1 MSPRPL
7 LVLVAL
13 FSAQLASAALT
24 LPRVIGDHMVLQ
36 AGRPA
41 PIWGW
46 AEPGQTV
53 TVRFGAQEK
62 SAIAA
67 ADGRWLLRLDPLD
80 ASATP
85 AELTL
90 TASGGGAAPESR
102 TLADILVGE
111 VWLCSGQSNMEKP
124 LGEQRG
130 QKPVFN
136 AEQEIAAADFPS
148 IRLFK
153 VKKTRADSPAR
164 DVESDSGWVV
174 CSPATVDTIKF
185 SAAGYFFGRQVHREL
200 GAPVGLIDST
210 WGGTRIELWTP
221 LEAYAGQPGLEDFA
235 AAAARGPGA
244 KHEGSPLATHYHAMI
259 APLAPFA
266 LRGAIWYQGESN
278 LMVQPEETRYA
289 EKSAAL
295 IRGWRGAW
303 GQDFSFYSVLIAP
316 HLYHVV
322 RPAQVVSPEAQPRF
336 WMQQIEAARRVPGA
350 GIIGSTDLVDD
361 LDDIHPRNKR
371 DIGERLA
378 RLALAKDYGRAD
390 VVWSGPVFR
399 SVEFAQGRAT
409 VRFDHAD
416 GLAATDN
423 KPLKWFTL
431 AGADGRFFPGLA
443 EIVGD
448 TVVVSSPHVPAPAAV
463 RFAWDEAARP
473 NLANGAGLPAFP
485 FRSDARFP

>member
-7 LVLVAL
+7 LLPLAL
-13 FSAQLASAALT
+13 LFAHAASAALT

-36 AGRPA
+36 AGLSA
-41 PIWGW
+41 PVWGW

-62 SAIAA
+62 SGVAA
-67 ADGRWLLRLDPLD
+67 ADGRWLVRLDPLP
-80 ASATP
+80 ASATS
-85 AELTL
+85 AELAIS
-90 TASGGGAAPESR
+90 ASGGGAAPDSR
-102 TLADILVGE
+102 TLADVLVGE

-124 LGEQRG
+124 IGEQRG
-130 QKPVFN
+130 QKPVFD
-136 AEQEIAAADFPS
+136 AEQEVAAADFPQ

-153 VKKTRADSPAR
+153 VKKTRANTPAR
-164 DVESDSGWVV
+164 DVESDAGWVV
-174 CSPATVDTIKF
+174 CSPASIDAVKF
-185 SAAGYFFGRQVHREL
+185 SAAGYFFGRRIHREL
-200 GAPVGLIDST
+200 GAPVGLVDST
-210 WGGTRIELWTP
+210 WGGTRIELWIP
-221 LEAYAGQPGLEDFA
+221 LEAYASQPGLADFA
-235 AAAARGPGA
+235 AAGRAPGV
-244 KHEGSPLATHYHAMI
+244 KHEGSPLATHYNAMI

-266 LRGAIWYQGESN
+266 LRGALWYQGESN

-295 IRGWRGAW
+295 VQGWRTAW
-303 GQDFSFYSVLIAP
+303 GRDFSFYSVLIAP

-336 WMQQIEAARRVPGA
+336 WMQQLAAARRIPGA

-361 LDDIHPRNKR
+361 LADIHPRNKR

-378 RLALAKDYGRAD
+378 NLALAKDYGRAD

-399 SVEFAQGRAT
+399 SIEFAEGRAT
-409 VRFDHAD
+409 VRFDHAE
-416 GLAATDN
+416 GLVATDK
-423 KPLKWFTL
+423 KPLNWFTV
-431 AGADGRFFPGLA
+431 AGADGRFFPGAA

-448 TVVVSSPHVPAPAAV
+448 TVVVGSPHVPRPAVV

-473 NLANGAGLPAFP
+473 NLANGAGLPALP
-485 FRSDARFP
+485 FRSDVEIR

>member
-7 LVLVAL
+7 LLAL
-13 FSAQLASAALT
+13 FLFFAHGASAALT

-36 AGRPA
+36 SGLPA

-62 SAIAA
+62 SAVAA
-67 ADGRWLLRLDPLD
+67 ADGRWLVRLDPLP

-85 AELTL
+85 AELAVS
-90 TASGGGAAPESR
+90 ASGGGAAPESR
-102 TLADILVGE
+102 TLADVLVGE

-124 LGEQRG
+124 IGEQRG

-136 AEQEIAAADFPS
+136 AEQEIAAADFPQ
-148 IRLFK
+148 IRFFK
-153 VKKTRADSPAR
+153 VKKTRADAPAH
-164 DVESDSGWVV
+164 DVESNSGWVS
-174 CSPATVDTIKF
+174 CSPATIDAIKF
-185 SAAGYFFGRQVHREL
+185 SAAGYFFGRQIHREL
-200 GAPVGLIDST
+200 GAPVGLLDST
-210 WGGTRIELWTP
+210 WGGTRIELWIP
-221 LEAYAGQPGLEDFA
+221 LSAYKNQPGLEDFA
-235 AAAARGPGA
+235 AAAQNPGA
-244 KHEGSPLATHYHAMI
+244 KHEGSALATHYNAMI

-266 LRGAIWYQGESN
+266 LRGALWYQGESN

-295 IRGWRGAW
+295 VHGWREAW
-303 GQDFSFYSVLIAP
+303 GRDFSFYSVLIAP

-322 RPAQVVSPEAQPRF
+322 RPALVVSPEAQPRF
-336 WMQQIEAARRVPGA
+336 WLQQIAATRRVPGT
-350 GIIGSTDLVDD
+350 GLVGTTDLVDD
-361 LDDIHPRNKR
+361 LADIHPRNKR

-390 VVWSGPVFR
+390 LVWSGPVFR
-399 SVEFAQGRAT
+399 SVKFEQDRAILH
-409 VRFDHAD
+409 FDHAD
-416 GLAATDN
+416 GLASADK
-423 KPLKWFTL
+423 KPLGWFTV
-431 AGADGRFFPGLA
+431 AGADGRFFPGQA

-448 TVVVSSPHVPAPAAV
+448 AVVVGSPHVPAPAVV

-473 NLANGAGLPAFP
+473 NLVNGAGLPALP
-485 FRSDARFP
+485 FRSDADAR